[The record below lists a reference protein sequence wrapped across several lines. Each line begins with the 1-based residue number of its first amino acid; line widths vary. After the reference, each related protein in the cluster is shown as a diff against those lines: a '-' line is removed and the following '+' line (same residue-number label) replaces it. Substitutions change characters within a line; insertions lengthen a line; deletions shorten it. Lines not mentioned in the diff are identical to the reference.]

1 MRKKS
6 LKFKHMSKNT
16 IKLIFTLLGNQNL
29 IRYIHYLGGYN
40 PLDSNLPDVSPGEVK
55 TRNFV
60 LTTFNEKILEET
72 KVSIFLYPH
81 VSNFS
86 RKSTAKDIYELV
98 IAIPYKYWVIEGVSE
113 LRAFEIANEI
123 AKSIDFENIV
133 GIGNIYI
140 TRAETFKVNDEFSGL
155 VMNFEVT
162 NPNVKFDSNG

>member
-1 MRKKS
+1 VRKKS

-16 IKLIFTLLGNQNL
+16 IKLVFTLLGNQNL
-29 IRYIHYLGGYN
+29 LRYIHYLGDYN
-40 PLDSNLPDVSPGEVK
+40 PLDGNLPNASPGEVK

-81 VSNFS
+81 VSNFA
-86 RKSTAKDIYELV
+86 RRSTAKDIYELV
-98 IAIPYKYWVIEGVSE
+98 IAIPYKYWVIEDVGE

-133 GIGNIYI
+133 GIGNVYI
-140 TRAETFKVNDEFSGL
+140 TRAETFKVNNEFSGL
-155 VMNFEVT
+155 VMHFEVT
-162 NPNVKFDSNG
+162 NPNIKFDSDG